1 MLSLH
6 RAVVTFILGGVLVA
20 ACSQKAPEDG
30 ARSYPL
36 TGTVVAVAV
45 DERTLTIAHEDIP
58 GFMPAMTMDFV
69 VLPQDAALLQNISP
83 GDEVSARL
91 VVPDSRYWLED
102 LVVVKKG
109 TADPNAS
116 PPAEDREIR
125 PGDPLPD
132 VALVNQ
138 DGDAIR
144 LSDYHGRVLALTFV
158 FTRCPF
164 PDFCPRM
171 MARFAAAHAALVAD
185 AEMRE
190 RTHLLTVSF
199 DPEYDTPAVLREYG
213 APFQK
218 TAPPFTHWELATGT
232 DDAIR
237 TLGEALGLTY
247 VEESQSFS
255 HNLRTAVV
263 DPEGRLVTRLR
274 GNEWTSDDL
283 IAAIEQAA
291 AKTP

>member
-6 RAVVTFILGGVLVA
+6 RVAPLVLAGALA
-20 ACSQKAPEDG
+20 AGCGPKAPEEE
-30 ARSYPL
+30 AKSYPL

-45 DERTLTIAHEDIP
+45 EDRTLTIAHEDIP

-69 VLPQDAALLQNISP
+69 VLPEDAALLENVSP
-83 GDEVSARL
+83 GDQVTARL

-109 TADPNAS
+109 TVDPDA
-116 PPAEDREIR
+116 PPPPVSHEIQA
-125 PGDPLPD
+125 GDLVPD

-138 DGDAIR
+138 DGDPIH
-144 LSDYHGRVLALTFV
+144 LSDYRGRTVALTFV

-171 MARFAAAHAALVAD
+171 MARFAAAHAALIAD
-185 AEMRE
+185 ETMRE

-199 DPEYDTPAVLREYG
+199 DPEYDTPEVLREYG

-218 TAPPFTHWELATGT
+218 TTPPFTHWELATGT
-232 DDAIR
+232 GDAIR

-247 VEESQSFS
+247 VEESQSFT
-255 HNLRTAVV
+255 HNLRTAVI

-291 AKTP
+291 AEAP